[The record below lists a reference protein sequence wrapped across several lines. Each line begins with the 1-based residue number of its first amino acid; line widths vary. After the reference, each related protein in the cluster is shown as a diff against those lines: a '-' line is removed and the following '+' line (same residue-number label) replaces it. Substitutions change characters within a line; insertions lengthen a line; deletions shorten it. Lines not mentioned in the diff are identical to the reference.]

1 MSSESNF
8 NLIESLVK
16 IISIQS
22 KIDEEI
28 GLGLETQMKFVSW
41 KHSFLKR
48 GSEKLISQIQHT

>member
-1 MSSESNF
+1 MIRKMSSESNF

-28 GLGLETQMKFVSW
+28 GLGLETQMKFVS
-41 KHSFLKR
+41 
-48 GSEKLISQIQHT
+48 